1 MQQTLRRGERGQ
13 QNDIR
18 YHISGLE
25 IAKNKIRNHTFEK
38 KSVCKKRAICTQR

>member
-18 YHISGLE
+18 YHISELE
-25 IAKNKIRNHTFEK
+25 IAKNKIRNHALK
-38 KSVCKKRAICTQR
+38 NLCVCKKRAICTQR